1 MGRKLDEEAATK
13 SSSVATELEAQLA
26 ALREENKALVTRQN
40 EMAALSGQIEPL
52 LARLAEQES
61 MLGAMSAKLDDEA
74 ARRISSATAESDA
87 QLVALREENKALS
100 ARLNE
105 TNVLSERIEPLLT
118 RLTEQEN
125 LLSEMSRK
133 LDEQAVRKSSSEAA
147 ASAAEMATLC
157 DENKSL
163 TVRLGEAEKAAAAGS
178 VGSSGGPEMDD
189 LRRRFEMAVQ
199 DVRELKTK
207 NADLAEQLSNAKH
220 TTTATASAQVTGTGW
235 EALKLK
241 LLSELETD
249 FDEDNPQQK
258 ADKLTVQGAIK
269 ITDDVVT
276 EKEREVAELR
286 TLLDTQAQQVGEMA
300 VGAAAVAQLLDTDE
314 LVRQERESLA
324 RLQESLREQLKQAEV
339 NLSLER
345 AKLARDRLELEER
358 MRVMEMDKAQSPA
371 NAGDPTGDKGKP
383 AKGRK
388 WLTRLGLGESKE
400 E

>member
-1 MGRKLDEEAATK
+1 
-13 SSSVATELEAQLA
+13 
-26 ALREENKALVTRQN
+26 
-40 EMAALSGQIEPL
+40 
-52 LARLAEQES
+52 LARLAEQEA
-61 MLGAMSAKLDDEA
+61 MLGSMSAKLDDEA
-74 ARRISSATAESDA
+74 ARKISGATAESDS
-87 QLVALREENKALS
+87 QLAALREENKALS
-100 ARLNE
+100 ARLDE
-105 TNVLSERIEPLLT
+105 TIVLSERFEPLLT
-118 RLTEQEN
+118 RLAEQET
-125 LLSEMSRK
+125 LLTEMSRK

-147 ASAAEMATLC
+147 ATAAELATLWK
-157 DENKSL
+157 ENESL
-163 TVRLGEAEKAAAAGS
+163 AVRLAAAENAS
-178 VGSSGGPEMDD
+178 STAEASSGSGDED

-220 TTTATASAQVTGTGW
+220 NATATASAQVTGTGW
-235 EALKLK
+235 EALKQK
-241 LLSELETD
+241 LLNELETD
-249 FDEDNPQQK
+249 FDENNPHDK

-371 NAGDPTGDKGKP
+371 NGGDPTGDKGKP

-388 WLTRLGLGESKE
+388 WLTRLGLGETKDE
-400 E
+400 